1 MMVKQLVETYPR
13 LWHMAHDGAWPAIR
27 DHGLMSAQALVE
39 AYGLGAADC
48 DRLLGARRPANEA
61 LAAPGLPGAVVRDQ
75 KPMTDKALLKCLE
88 GGMIP
93 EDWYRLLN
101 GRTFFWLAAERVRG
115 LTKAV
120 AYRKEPQTVI
130 TLGTAPLIAA
140 HQNNIWL
147 SPINSGA
154 TLYIPMPRGPDTFKR
169 IADFPFEEREKEG
182 RKPPRNV
189 VELLVDHSVP
199 NIADYVL
206 AVHRVKAGEILEEIW
221 RSPDA
226 TDADRP

>member
-1 MMVKQLVETYPR
+1 MKAEQLIETYPR

-27 DHGLMSAQALVE
+27 DHGLMSAEALVD
-39 AYGLGAADC
+39 AYGVGAAER
-48 DRLLGARRPANEA
+48 DRLLGIRRPSNKA

-75 KPMTDKALLKCLE
+75 KPMTDNALLKCLQ
-88 GGMIP
+88 GGMSP

-115 LTKAV
+115 LTRAV

-130 TLGTAPLIAA
+130 TLCTKSLVAV
-140 HQNNIWL
+140 HESDIWL
-147 SPINSGA
+147 SPLNSGA
-154 TLYIPMPRGPDTFKR
+154 TLYVPQARGPDTFKR
-169 IADFPFEEREKEG
+169 IADFPFEDRAKT
-182 RKPPRNV
+182 RKPPQNV

-206 AVHRVKAGEILEEIW
+206 AVHRMKAGEILEEIW
-221 RSPDA
+221 RSPEA

>member
-1 MMVKQLVETYPR
+1 MRPEQLVETYPR

-39 AYGLGAADC
+39 AYGLDAADR
-48 DRLLGARRPANEA
+48 DRLLGTRRPANQA
-61 LAAPGLPGAVVRDQ
+61 LTAPGLPGAVVRDQ
-75 KPMTDKALLKCLE
+75 KPMTDNALIKCLQ
-88 GGMIP
+88 GGMTP
-93 EDWYRLLN
+93 GDWYRLLN

-130 TLGTAPLIAA
+130 TLRTASLVAA
-140 HQNNIWL
+140 HESNIWL

-154 TLYIPMPRGPDTFKR
+154 TLYTPQPRGPDTFRR
-169 IADFPFEEREKEG
+169 IVDFPFEERAKK
-182 RKPPRNV
+182 RKPPQNV

-199 NIADYVL
+199 NIADFAL
-206 AVHRVKAGEILEEIW
+206 AVHRVKAGQILEEIW

>member
-1 MMVKQLVETYPR
+1 MRTEQLVETYPR
-13 LWHMAHDGAWPAIR
+13 LWHMAHEGAWPAIR

-39 AYGLGAADC
+39 TYGLNAADR
-48 DRLLGARRPANEA
+48 DRLLGTRRPNNVA

-75 KPMTDKALLKCLE
+75 KPMADNALIKCLQ
-88 GGMIP
+88 GGMTP

-101 GRTFFWLAAERVRG
+101 GRTFFWLAAERVRR

-120 AYRKEPQTVI
+120 AYRKEPQTII
-130 TLGTAPLIAA
+130 TLRTASLVAA
-140 HQNNIWL
+140 HENDIWL
-147 SPINSGA
+147 SPLNSGA
-154 TLYIPMPRGPDTFKR
+154 TLYTPLARGPDTFKR
-169 IADFPFEEREKEG
+169 IPDFPFDEREKEK
-182 RKPPRNV
+182 RKPPENV

-206 AVHRVKAGEILEEIW
+206 TVHSMQAGEILEEIW
-221 RSPDA
+221 RSPEA

>member
-1 MMVKQLVETYPR
+1 MRTEQLVQTYPR

-39 AYGLGAADC
+39 AYGLNAADR
-48 DRLLGARRPANEA
+48 DRVLGTRRPVNEA
-61 LAAPGLPGAVVRDQ
+61 LAAPDLPGAVVRDQ
-75 KPMTDKALLKCLE
+75 KPMTDKALLKCLQ
-88 GGMIP
+88 GGMTP

-130 TLGTAPLIAA
+130 TLRTAPLVAA
-140 HQNNIWL
+140 HENDIWL
-147 SPINSGA
+147 SLLNSGA
-154 TLYIPMPRGPDTFKR
+154 TLYVPQKRGPDTFKR
-169 IADFPFEEREKEG
+169 IPDFPFDEREKEK
-182 RKPPRNV
+182 RKPPQNV

-199 NIADYVL
+199 NIADYAL
-206 AVHRVKAGEILEEIW
+206 AVHRMKAGEIIEEIW
-221 RSPDA
+221 RSPEA
-226 TDADRP
+226 TDADHP